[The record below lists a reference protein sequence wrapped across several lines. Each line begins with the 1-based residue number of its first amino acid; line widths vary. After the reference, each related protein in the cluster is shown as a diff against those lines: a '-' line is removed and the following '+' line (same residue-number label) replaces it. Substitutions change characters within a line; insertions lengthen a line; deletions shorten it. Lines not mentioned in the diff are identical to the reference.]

1 MISHIISL
9 ILKIIFNVIFFTC
22 KWEIMNDDLLKKN
35 KNQPLLIC
43 IWHSRLIFFP
53 RFFKYIKYP
62 VWGISSTHK
71 DSEIL
76 ARVLK
81 SWGINL
87 IKGSSTRGWINV
99 IKQMSKLFKKENA
112 TIIVTVDGPKGP
124 RKVAKEGSIKLAK
137 KHNVPI
143 VAASAISSSYWEL
156 PSWDQTKI
164 PKPFSTIYV
173 KFDEYYFN
181 NDQINSKN
189 ISKYI
194 DDNQN
199 QLTKEIDKNI

>member
-1 MISHIISL
+1 MIDHIISL

-22 KWEIMNDDLLKKN
+22 RWEIMNDDLLKKN
-35 KNQPLLIC
+35 KNKPLLIC

-53 RFFKYIKYP
+53 RFFKYIQYP

-173 KFDEYYFN
+173 KFDEHYFN